1 MVSERRAHLHLRADN
16 YHPADH
22 MTDCDTLIIHVEEE
36 RDQIQKKQLLD
47 NVSNFTDS
55 LISSRLC
62 FHFMSVKINF
72 LKLF

>member
-1 MVSERRAHLHLRADN
+1 
-16 YHPADH
+16 